1 MFWFAVYRDRSCL
14 ISGTAF
20 NQGECNREELESIA
34 YDARMSGWVMAFG
47 PIEEPAPRAR
57 ELSPEMAG
65 L

>member
-1 MFWFAVYRDRSCL
+1 MFWYSVSKNREEYALGRT
-14 ISGTAF
+14 IIGGT
-20 NQGECNREELESIA
+20 CNREELESIA

-47 PIEEPAPRAR
+47 PVVEPVPHAK